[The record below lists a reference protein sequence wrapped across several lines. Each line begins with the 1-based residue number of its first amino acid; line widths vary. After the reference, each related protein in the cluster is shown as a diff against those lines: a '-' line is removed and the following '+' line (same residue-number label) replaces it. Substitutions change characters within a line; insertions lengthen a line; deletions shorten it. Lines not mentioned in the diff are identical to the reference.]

1 MNFLVLTPDGV
12 GSTYLQRALTVYLNA
27 SGAVYYNTHELLNG
41 LMLDHYG
48 NLHKR
53 MKGYSQPLSEICELL
68 EINKA
73 KIISRLALYHI
84 DGRLAGRNPI
94 PPKGIEIN
102 PKWCGREILERNKKE
117 DYKFFYDVCNHT
129 FGKKIYCT
137 RDPFEYA
144 LSWGIRTNEAN
155 HTTHNQSKIW

>member
-73 KIISRLALYHI
+73 KIILVSRSAETRAMDDLVKAQTTRVYAKKELA
-84 DGRLAGRNPI
+84 
-94 PPKGIEIN
+94 PPKKNIFFPEGAPAV
-102 PKWCGREILERNKKE
+102 PKFPEFPQFSE
-117 DYKFFYDVCNHT
+117 FT
-129 FGKKIYCT
+129 
-137 RDPFEYA
+137 
-144 LSWGIRTNEAN
+144 
-155 HTTHNQSKIW
+155 